1 MGCSEKI
8 LIIFAVFT
16 FCFGISPLCFSEDDV
31 ATALYQEGIKKYI
44 LEDFKG
50 AIKDF
55 ESAYRLEPDNPKIKG
70 MYINTLLKQGGI
82 EYEKNNLKQS
92 AEYYRRALE
101 LSGEDKELQK
111 RLALIRQNIEEE
123 KRLEEELLEVKE
135 AELEAGEPEIVAIYP
150 GAPSE
155 VTPREEIEVARAQP
169 EEVQLPF
176 DIDEFVRQQNEE
188 NKRLLSELAKAQQQ
202 ERERLVQRV
211 EENQRILNENL
222 KEQRHE
228 RQTYFRNVEESRKI
242 LSENIESQ
250 KEERQS
256 FIASLINSRELLS
269 ESIEAQRQERRT
281 LMDNVRDNQRMLTES
296 IRAQSDERAYFLKNM
311 MDVIQSQSED
321 RKLFSRSLM
330 ILVVGG
336 IVIAIIIV
344 LGFIMLVRKRIS
356 QIGSVYHEPQP
367 SIDFR
372 AGPMLD
378 YDETKYITDEHYSDM
393 VKAKRLRELEQEIQ
407 KGNRSWDTIQGYL
420 SELNHEV
427 KSEILSIVENKI
439 KSGDTSG
446 LNSAVEILLPFIT
459 DGDKDIG
466 QKSKRLVRRIA
477 GGEGK
482 EADLGFLEPEEGED
496 PTDPLSIAS
505 LLNMATMADTK
516 TGRLNHSI
524 RVAEVASKIAEE
536 LKDTELDPSTV
547 KKVGL
552 AHDIGYLEISDA
564 ILKTEGEL
572 TERQFAI
579 IKTHPERGLK
589 LFQHVDLPQIFID
602 GIRSHHERLDG
613 SGYPDGLKAE
623 AIPRIAK
630 VLAVADFFDAVTSTR
645 PHRPPLTIESA
656 FDMMEKLAG
665 KIFDRE
671 LYEILVSLYKEETD
685 GGS

>member
-1 MGCSEKI
+1 MRLSRKI
-8 LIIFAVFT
+8 LIIFTTLALYLW
-16 FCFGISPLCFSEDDV
+16 ISPLCFSDDV

-50 AIKDF
+50 AIRDF

-70 MYINTLLKQGGI
+70 MYINTLLKQGSI
-82 EYEKNNLKQS
+82 EYEKNNLKQA

-101 LSGEDKELQK
+101 LSGEDEELQK
-111 RLALIRQNIEEE
+111 RLTLIRQNIEEE
-123 KRLEEELLEVKE
+123 KRLEEKLLEVKE
-135 AELEAGEPEIVAIYP
+135 AEIEAREPGIVAVIP
-150 GAPSE
+150 GIGTSSV
-155 VTPREEIEVARAQP
+155 VTPREEIEVSRGQP
-169 EEVQLPF
+169 VEVQLPF
-176 DIDEFVRQQNEE
+176 DIDEFIRQQNEE
-188 NKRLLSELAKAQQQ
+188 NKRLLSELDEAQRQ
-202 ERERLVQRV
+202 EREKLVQRV

-222 KEQRHE
+222 EEQRQE

-242 LSENIESQ
+242 LSKNIESQ

-256 FIASLINSRELLS
+256 FIASLIDSRELLG

-281 LMDNVRDNQRMLTES
+281 LMDNVRENQRMLTEN
-296 IRAQSDERAYFLKNM
+296 IKAQSDERAYFLKNM
-311 MDVIQSQSED
+311 MDVIQSQGED

-330 ILVVGG
+330 ILVIGG

-344 LGFIMLVRKRIS
+344 LGFIMLLRKRIS

-378 YDETKYITDEHYSDM
+378 YDETKYITDERYSDM
-393 VKAKRLRELEQEIQ
+393 VRAKRLRELEQEIQ

-427 KSEILSIVENKI
+427 KSEILSIVEKKI
-439 KSGDTSG
+439 KSGDASG
-446 LNSAVEILLPFIT
+446 LNNAVEILLPFIT

-477 GGEGK
+477 VGASE
-482 EADLGFLEPEEGED
+482 EAGLGFLEPEEGED
-496 PTDPLSIAS
+496 PMDPLSIAS

-524 RVAEVASKIAEE
+524 RVAEVASKITEK
-536 LKDTELDPSTV
+536 LKDPEIDPLTV

-564 ILKTEGEL
+564 ILKKEGEL

-589 LFQHVDLPQIFID
+589 LFQHVDLPQIFTD

-613 SGYPDGLKAE
+613 SGYPDGLKTE

-630 VLAVADFFDAVTSTR
+630 VLAVADFFDAVTSAR
-645 PHRPPLTIESA
+645 PHRPALTIESA

-665 KIFDRE
+665 KIFERE
-671 LYEILVSLYKEETD
+671 LYEILLSLYKEETD
-685 GGS
+685 RG